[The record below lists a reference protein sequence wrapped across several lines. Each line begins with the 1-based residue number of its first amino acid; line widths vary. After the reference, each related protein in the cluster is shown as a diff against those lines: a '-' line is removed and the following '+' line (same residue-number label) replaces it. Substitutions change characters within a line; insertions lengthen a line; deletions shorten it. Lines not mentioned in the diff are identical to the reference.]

1 MQRGAPKPSVPV
13 QLVMGITLDDLFE
26 RVNCPL
32 RKLAK
37 CFSVRR
43 DIVSARI
50 VYSQFGQRIM
60 TSTSRLDPTAAAS
73 VISSGAG
80 AVPARAILS
89 LGRAKAA
96 LAVSDAASVF
106 LSGLF
111 TKILY
116 LDLIAATGQPIVPY
130 LLVSLLLTG
139 LLLLF
144 FEQMGLYSDDT
155 IVSRLIGFGPVWGGL
170 ALSFLITLG
179 LLYTFK
185 LAEDFSRAWV
195 FLWFACAA
203 FALAYTRSR
212 FHAWVRRNVKS
223 GRFRRRVALV
233 GTAEFVQD
241 MAGHLATSSPL
252 SEVRGTYLIAPKEGA
267 SVFDGRIADLQRE
280 LTKGRFDQVIVCIPP
295 SERNSLITTTQQLG
309 FYSGELLLCTDMS
322 AYPVATSGVRSVG
335 DIRMDVVN
343 LVPPSERSQFVK
355 LLLDCTLA
363 AIGIVLLTPL
373 FALVALAIKLD
384 SPGPV
389 LFVQRRYGRNNS
401 IFGIF
406 KFRTM
411 HVQED
416 GAEVRQAQRDDV
428 RITQVGRILRR
439 TSIDELPQLFNVLLG
454 HMSIVGPRP
463 HAIAHDDA
471 FEKELDLFAR
481 RKRVRPGITGWAQIH
496 GYRGETPTTD
506 LVRARMEHD
515 LFYIEN
521 WSIWLDLEV
530 IARTMFVVGRGA
542 Y

>member
-1 MQRGAPKPSVPV
+1 MTKCLSV
-13 QLVMGITLDDLFE
+13 
-26 RVNCPL
+26 RVNFL
-32 RKLAK
+32 
-37 CFSVRR
+37 
-43 DIVSARI
+43 SARI
-50 VYSQFGQRIM
+50 AYSQFGQRIM
-60 TSTSRLDPTAAAS
+60 TSTSRLDPTAAAA
-73 VISSGAG
+73 VISPGAG
-80 AVPARAILS
+80 AMPARTILS

-96 LAVSDAASVF
+96 LVVSDAASVF
-106 LSGLF
+106 FSGLF

-130 LLVSLLLTG
+130 LLVSLMLTG

-155 IVSRLIGFGPVWGGL
+155 IASRLVGFGPVWGGL

-233 GTAEFVQD
+233 GTADFVQD

-252 SEVRGTYLIAPKEGA
+252 SEVRGTYLVEPSEGA
-267 SVFDGRIADLQRE
+267 GVFDGRVADLQRE
-280 LTKGRFDQVIVCIPP
+280 LTKGRFDQVIVCIPT
-295 SERNSLITTTQQLG
+295 SERDSLITTTQQLG

-322 AYPVATSGVRSVG
+322 AYPVTTSGVRSVG

-416 GAEVRQAQRDDV
+416 GTEVRQAQRDDV
-428 RITQVGRILRR
+428 RVTQVGRILRR

-496 GYRGETPTTD
+496 GYRGETPSTD

-530 IARTMFVVGRGA
+530 IARTIFVVGRGA